1 MDAVNTIDPN
11 SDKHVFIC
19 YSHRDTTVVEEEA
32 AWLRRQGFTLWY
44 DDNIAAGHAW
54 SEELADAITDAS
66 AILYFLSP
74 HSVSSAYCMDELHF
88 AKDQGCPI
96 VPIEIEPVTLSGGLR
111 LTLGTKQFVKMS
123 ELNRKDFRN
132 KLAGGLSAIIVARY
146 KKTAASISEEI
157 TPTAIAPAF
166 AKARGLGAVA
176 ALITL
181 SVVFLIA

>member
-1 MDAVNTIDPN
+1 MNAVIKTDPN
-11 SDKHVFIC
+11 SSKHVFIC

-54 SEELADAITDAS
+54 SEELACAITDAS

-96 VPIEIEPVTLSGGLR
+96 VPIEIKPVTLSPGLR

-132 KLAGGLSAIIVARY
+132 KLAGGLSAIIVARH
-146 KKTAASISEEI
+146 KKTAAN
-157 TPTAIAPAF
+157 TPTEMISAAIMPALT
-166 AKARGLGAVA
+166 KARGLGAVA

-181 SVVFLIA
+181 SIVFMIA